1 MPTVNR
7 PLSPHLEVYKPQLTS
22 LMSIF
27 NRLTGLALSV
37 GTIFFVW
44 QLLAAATGPAAF
56 ASFQHLAGSW
66 LGIAALFG
74 WTLSFFYHLANG
86 IRHLLWD
93 AGHGYDLATTYRTGQ
108 LVIVATLALTVLAWI
123 AALIIWGGR

>member
-1 MPTVNR
+1 MSTVNR

-44 QLLAAATGPAAF
+44 QLLAAASSRADF
-56 ASFQHLAGSW
+56 ALFQSLAGSW
-66 LGIAALFG
+66 VGVPPC
-74 WTLSFFYHLANG
+74 
-86 IRHLLWD
+86 WD
-93 AGHGYDLATTYRTGQ
+93 GVCRCS
-108 LVIVATLALTVLAWI
+108 
-123 AALIIWGGR
+123 IIC

>member
-56 ASFQHLAGSW
+56 AAFQHLAGSW

-74 WTLSFFYHLANG
+74 WSLSFFYHLANG

-108 LVIVATLALTVLAWI
+108 FVLVATLVLTLLAWI